1 MRRLQV
7 NAQVVLG
14 GEDLSAVLALFRF
27 FTSVCGVVCSQLLCG
42 GEFVLALVAL
52 VLLEVRLQ
60 MGYHVVHLVRV
71 VPVAV
76 VALEV
81 ERIAAQ
87 YGVVINPGLGGPV
100 VVVLFVDLWN

>member
-1 MRRLQV
+1 
-7 NAQVVLG
+7 
-14 GEDLSAVLALFRF
+14 
-27 FTSVCGVVCSQLLCG
+27 
-42 GEFVLALVAL
+42 
-52 VLLEVRLQ
+52 

-87 YGVVINPGLGGPV
+87 HGVVIDPGLGGPV
-100 VVVLFVDLWN
+100 VVVLFVDLLIE